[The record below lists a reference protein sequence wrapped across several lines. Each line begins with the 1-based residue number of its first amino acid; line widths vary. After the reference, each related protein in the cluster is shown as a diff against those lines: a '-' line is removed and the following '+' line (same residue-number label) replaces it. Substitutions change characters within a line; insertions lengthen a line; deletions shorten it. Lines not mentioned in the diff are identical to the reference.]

1 MLKNRRFL
9 AAATCILCLGLAVSA
24 CGRRGSLEPVRAS
37 AKQSQTAPAASA
49 EPAAASTAASA
60 PKS

>member
-1 MLKNRRFL
+1 MLKNRSFL

-24 CGRRGSLEPVRAS
+24 CGRRGSLEPVRAP
-37 AKQSQTAPAASA
+37 AQQSAPAAA
-49 EPAAASTAASA
+49 TPAAAGTAAATA

>member
-9 AAATCILCLGLAVSA
+9 AAATCILCLGLVVSA

-37 AKQSQTAPAASA
+37 AKQSQTTAQASA
-49 EPAAASTAASA
+49 ITAVTAL
-60 PKS
+60 KS

>member
-24 CGRRGSLEPVRAS
+24 CGRRGSLEKVR
-37 AKQSQTAPAASA
+37 
-49 EPAAASTAASA
+49 PAAAIEVTPHLATLQLA
-60 PKS
+60 

>member
-37 AKQSQTAPAASA
+37 AKQSQTTEQASA
-49 EPAAASTAASA
+49 ITAVTAL
-60 PKS
+60 KS